1 MSFEWDS
8 SAMNGLMDFGGSSD
22 SGSSGW
28 GWDTITGA
36 ASSVFGPVGSAANAL
51 GGWAKYNPG
60 GALIL
65 GSGISATGQ
74 YIAGRAADKAAAKR
88 EKDAFNR
95 ESKRYDELHQTVNT
109 DFGDPIMDP
118 GSLAGNAPLTNDG
131 LLSSMQNNP
140 VDYNQKKLGV

>member
-8 SAMNGLMDFGGSSD
+8 SAMNGVMDFGSSSD

-36 ASSVFGPVGSAANAL
+36 ASTVFGGIGTAANAL
-51 GGWAKYNPG
+51 GGWAKDNPG

-74 YIAGRAADKAAAKR
+74 YISGRAADKAAAKR

-95 ESKRYDELHQTVNT
+95 ESKRYDELHQTIST
-109 DFGDPIMDP
+109 DFGDPIMEP
-118 GSLAGNAPLTNDG
+118 GTLAGNAPLTNDG
-131 LLSSMQNNP
+131 LLTNMQQANP
-140 VDYNQKKLGV
+140 ADNKKKLGV

>member
-1 MSFEWDS
+1 MGFEWDS

-36 ASSVFGPVGSAANAL
+36 ASTVFGGIGSAANAL

-95 ESKRYDELHQTVNT
+95 ESKRYDELHQTVST

-118 GSLAGNAPLTNDG
+118 GSLAGNAPLTNEG
-131 LLSSMQNNP
+131 LLTNMQQTNPDNNK
-140 VDYNQKKLGV
+140 NKLAV

>member
-1 MSFEWDS
+1 MDFGFDS

-36 ASSVFGPVGSAANAL
+36 ASTVFGGIGTAANAL
-51 GGWAKYNPG
+51 GGWAKDNPG

-74 YIAGRAADKAAAKR
+74 YIAGRAADKSAAKR

-95 ESKRYDELHQTVNT
+95 ESTRYDELHQTIST

-118 GSLAGNAPLTNDG
+118 GSLAGNAPLTSNG
-131 LLSSMQNNP
+131 LLTNMQQTG
-140 VDYNQKKLGV
+140 VDDSKKRPGV

>member
-1 MSFEWDS
+1 
-8 SAMNGLMDFGGSSD
+8 MDFGFD
-22 SGSSGW
+22 SGSNW

-36 ASSVFGPVGSAANAL
+36 ASSVFGTVGSAANAL
-51 GGWAKYNPG
+51 GGWAKDNPG

-65 GSGISATGQ
+65 GSGINATGQ
-74 YIAGRAADKAAAKR
+74 YISGRAADKAAAKR

-95 ESKRYDELHQTVNT
+95 ESKRYDELHQTIST

>member
-1 MSFEWDS
+1 MGFEWDS
-8 SAMNGLMDFGGSSD
+8 SAANGIIGWGDSSS
-22 SGSSGW
+22 SGGW

-36 ASSVFGPVGSAANAL
+36 ASTVFGGIGSAANAL
-51 GGWAKYNPG
+51 GGWAKDNPG

-74 YIAGRAADKAAAKR
+74 YISGRAADKAAAKR